1 MILESH
7 NQTAATTAFFIGL
20 SACLG
25 LPGELAQRLG
35 EGETILGPAG
45 MLCRVH
51 TQGQPGELMAFPEVI
66 LPLAARELGGEEV
79 VMLLSLQE
87 QLLTEYGWR
96 LTLSDLGLLCV
107 CPCCWCARL
116 KRWPLHWTAGRWLP
130 VSCWT
135 RWRRRS
141 IRRRRWHHETLRRYR
156 GRFQ

>member
-1 MILESH
+1 MTLESH
-7 NQTAATTAFFIGL
+7 NQQTANTAFFIDL

-51 TQGQPGELMAFPEVI
+51 TQGQPDALMAFPEVI

-107 CPCCWCARL
+107 CPL
-116 KRWPLHWTAGRWLP
+116 
-130 VSCWT
+130 
-135 RWRRRS
+135 
-141 IRRRRWHHETLRRYR
+141 
-156 GRFQ
+156 

>member
-1 MILESH
+1 MTLESQ
-7 NQTAATTAFFIGL
+7 NQHAATAAFFIGL

-51 TQGQPGELMAFPEVI
+51 THRQQGELMAFPEVI
-66 LPLAARELGGEEV
+66 LPLAACELGGDEV
-79 VMLLSLQE
+79 VTLLALQE

-107 CPCCWCARL
+107 CPLLLVHTPEDVAAALERGQVVARVAL
-116 KRWPLHWTAGRWLP
+116 DALVALADTTAG
-130 VSCWT
+130 VAS
-135 RWRRRS
+135 
-141 IRRRRWHHETLRRYR
+141 
-156 GRFQ
+156 